1 MRTLVLFCL
10 FYSSFSFSQTKI
22 YRGEYANFT
31 ELTYTITNKVIRRMT
46 SSNWGNDIMFVQ
58 GNKVYSDA
66 FKSDCRYTIVG
77 NKVYKG
83 DSDSPFNLLYEMKDG
98 QFFQAS
104 NSSLNRCIYTL
115 HNKQIFVGDSR
126 STFECLFTVEF
137 DETVNNK
144 EILMF
149 LSIAPY

>member
-1 MRTLVLFCL
+1 MRTLVILCLLF
-10 FYSSFSFSQTKI
+10 SSFSFSQTKI
-22 YRGEYANFT
+22 YRGEYASFM
-31 ELTYTITNKVIRRMT
+31 ELIYTISNKVIRRMA
-46 SSNWGNDIMFVQ
+46 SSNSGNDIMFLN

-66 FKSDCRYTIVG
+66 FKSECLYTISG

-104 NSSLNRCIYTL
+104 NSTLNRCIFTL
-115 HNKQIFVGDSR
+115 YNNQVFVGDSR
-126 STFECLFTVEF
+126 STFECLYTVEF
-137 DETVNNK
+137 DENVNNK

-149 LSIAPY
+149 LCLAPY